1 MQKKEAIIVAKSRI
15 RNKKIEFYMTEEERE
30 IIDKKA
36 KEIGLNRSEY
46 LRKIAMQGYIIK
58 QDFSHVDDLIYEVN
72 KIGTNINQITKKIN
86 ETGRIENQDTK
97 RVKELVEEI
106 WNKIGDV
113 L

>member
-1 MQKKEAIIVAKSRI
+1 MAKSRI
-15 RNKKIEFYMTEEERE
+15 RNKLLKFYTTEEEKDL
-30 IIDKKA
+30 IDKKA

-46 LRKIAMQGYIIK
+46 LRKMAMQGYIIK

-86 ETGRIENQDTK
+86 ETGIIENQDTK

-106 WNKIGDV
+106 WDKIGEI